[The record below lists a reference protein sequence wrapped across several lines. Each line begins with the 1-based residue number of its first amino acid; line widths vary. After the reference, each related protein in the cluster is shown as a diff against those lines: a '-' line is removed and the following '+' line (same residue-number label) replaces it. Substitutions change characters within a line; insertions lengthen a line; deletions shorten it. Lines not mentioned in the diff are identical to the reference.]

1 VIIFYSSFHTPIMA
15 AAEVIKRLSTRA
27 TAAEQ
32 MIHLLRKQVDGI
44 RQSSGC
50 AAGTGFFFRPF
61 VNFQKKMYDLKK
73 KNIISE
79 MTF

>member
-1 VIIFYSSFHTPIMA
+1 MA

-32 MIHLLRKQVDGI
+32 MIQLLRKQVDGI

-50 AAGTGFFFRPF
+50 AAGTGYFFSDHMLQDFE
-61 VNFQKKMYDLKK
+61 
-73 KNIISE
+73 KNVSSE
-79 MTF
+79 MTFYRTA

>member
-1 VIIFYSSFHTPIMA
+1 MA

-32 MIHLLRKQVDGI
+32 MILLLRKQVDGI

-50 AAGTGFFFRPF
+50 TAGTGYLFRPYHMLILR
-61 VNFQKKMYDLKK
+61 KILALK
-73 KNIISE
+73 
-79 MTF
+79 

>member
-1 VIIFYSSFHTPIMA
+1 MA

-32 MIHLLRKQVDGI
+32 MIQLLRKQVDGI

-50 AAGTGFFFRPF
+50 AAGTGYVFSDHFLLIFRKKILS
-61 VNFQKKMYDLKK
+61 QK
-73 KNIISE
+73 
-79 MTF
+79 

>member
-1 VIIFYSSFHTPIMA
+1 MA

-32 MIHLLRKQVDGI
+32 MIQLLRKQVDGI

-50 AAGTGFFFRPF
+50 AAGTGYFLSDHMLIFR
-61 VNFQKKMYDLKK
+61 
-73 KNIISE
+73 KNI
-79 MTF
+79 

>member
-1 VIIFYSSFHTPIMA
+1 MA

-32 MIHLLRKQVDGI
+32 MIQLLRKQVDGI

-50 AAGTGFFFRPF
+50 AAGTGYLFSDICYKILR
-61 VNFQKKMYDLKK
+61 KMLALK
-73 KNIISE
+73 
-79 MTF
+79 

>member
-1 VIIFYSSFHTPIMA
+1 MA

-32 MIHLLRKQVDGI
+32 MIQLLRKQVDGI

-50 AAGTGFFFRPF
+50 AAGTCCLFSDHMLQG
-61 VNFQKKMYDLKK
+61 V
-73 KNIISE
+73 SH
-79 MTF
+79 

>member
-1 VIIFYSSFHTPIMA
+1 MA

-32 MIHLLRKQVDGI
+32 MIQLLRKQVDGI

-50 AAGTGFFFRPF
+50 AAGTGYLF
-61 VNFQKKMYDLKK
+61 
-73 KNIISE
+73 SE
-79 MTF
+79 SIFSPQSKTICKV

>member
-1 VIIFYSSFHTPIMA
+1 MA

-50 AAGTGFFFRPF
+50 AAGTGYFFFRPF
-61 VNFQKKMYDLKK
+61 VNFQKKCMISKK
-73 KNIISE
+73 IYIISE

>member
-1 VIIFYSSFHTPIMA
+1 MA

-32 MIHLLRKQVDGI
+32 MIQLLRKQVDGI

-50 AAGTGFFFRPF
+50 AAGTGYLFSDHMLQDFE
-61 VNFQKKMYDLKK
+61 
-73 KNIISE
+73 KNVSSE
-79 MTF
+79 MTFYRTA

>member
-1 VIIFYSSFHTPIMA
+1 MA

-32 MIHLLRKQVDGI
+32 MIQLLRKQVDGI

-50 AAGTGFFFRPF
+50 AAGTGYLFSDHMLILR
-61 VNFQKKMYDLKK
+61 KMLALK
-73 KNIISE
+73 
-79 MTF
+79 

>member
-1 VIIFYSSFHTPIMA
+1 MA

-32 MIHLLRKQVDGI
+32 MIQLLRKQVDGI

-50 AAGTGFFFRPF
+50 AAGTGYLF
-61 VNFQKKMYDLKK
+61 
-73 KNIISE
+73 SE
-79 MTF
+79 SIF